1 MVVVEKSCASTD
13 TSGLVAS
20 CVTGGT
26 RRSDDDDGDAEGEV
40 GVVHGGEVPVDERVP
55 RRHDVPLIDEGREAF
70 TVQAHRVD
78 AEVDEDR
85 YALRGGDD
93 GGVRLELGDDAVD
106 GGVDG

>member
-1 MVVVEKSCASTD
+1 MRD
-13 TSGLVAS
+13 
-20 CVTGGT
+20 GGT

-40 GVVHGGEVPVDERVP
+40 GVVHGGEVPVNERGA
-55 RRHDVPLIDEGREAF
+55 RRHDVPLVDEGREAF

>member
-1 MVVVEKSCASTD
+1 MSGVPAAT
-13 TSGLVAS
+13 TS
-20 CVTGGT
+20 
-26 RRSDDDDGDAEGEV
+26 
-40 GVVHGGEVPVDERVP
+40 P
-55 RRHDVPLIDEGREAF
+55 RRRGREAF